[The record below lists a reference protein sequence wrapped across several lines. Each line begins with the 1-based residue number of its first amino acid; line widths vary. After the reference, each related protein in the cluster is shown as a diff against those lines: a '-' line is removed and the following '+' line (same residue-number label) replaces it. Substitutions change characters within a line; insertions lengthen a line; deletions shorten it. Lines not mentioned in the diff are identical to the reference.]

1 MHSANAAQIW
11 VEGSADDDLFD
22 RIGAFLAANRLSAKP
37 AHYAFAHEVLSQP
50 GSAIALAVAR
60 LTEDGVR
67 LTRQDI
73 ESLGRV
79 VSTGRPTDPHA
90 TVSVA
95 GVSLMAVV
103 PPVLT
108 AANDEADRLIQQTQ
122 MQVADFAAMVRAI
135 HCDTADF
142 GRDLAQSAHALTV
155 IPVTDFASE
164 IARLAAAMV
173 SRVRAAEIRLADAIR
188 ESEDLRTRLE
198 EAHDS
203 ARRDPMTGLP
213 NRRAFK
219 EAFDRF
225 TPAGVRQMVAICD
238 VDRFKRIND
247 EFGHAVGD
255 RVLNAIGRVLVED
268 CAGHVVSRY
277 GGEEFAVLLTGVDPA
292 AARATLERARTSIG
306 NKRFRCRDTDRPI
319 GQITLSAG
327 LVEVQAGETMEQ
339 ALERADRLLYD
350 AKANGRNRIEVEGH
364 LTK

>member
-1 MHSANAAQIW
+1 MHSAIAAQIW

-22 RIGAFLAANRLSAKP
+22 RVGAFLAANRLSAEP
-37 AHYAFAHEVLSQP
+37 AHYAFAHEVLSAP

-73 ESLGRV
+73 ESRGGLV
-79 VSTGRPTDPHA
+79 ATGRPTDPHA
-90 TVSVA
+90 TVAVA

-103 PPVLT
+103 PPVPT
-108 AANDEADRLIQQTQ
+108 AANDEADRLVQQTQ
-122 MQVADFAAMVRAI
+122 LQVADFAAMVRAI
-135 HCDTADF
+135 HSDTADF
-142 GRDLAQSAHALTV
+142 GRDLAQSAHALTL

-173 SRVRAAEIRLADAIR
+173 SRVRDAEIRLAAAVR
-188 ESEDLRTRLE
+188 ESDDLRAKLE

-213 NRRAFK
+213 NRRAFQ
-219 EAFDRF
+219 EAFDRSAA
-225 TPAGVRQMVAICD
+225 TGVRQLVAICD

-255 RVLNAIGRVLVED
+255 RVLNAIGRILVDD

-277 GGEEFAVLLTGVDPA
+277 GGEEFAILMTAIDA
-292 AARATLERARTSIG
+292 ASARAMLEQARTSVG
-306 NKRFRCRDTDRPI
+306 AKRFRCRYTDRPI
-319 GQITLSAG
+319 GRITLSAG
-327 LVEVQAGETMEQ
+327 LVELQPDETMEQ

-350 AKANGRNRIEVEGH
+350 AKANGRDRIEVAG
-364 LTK
+364 LVAR